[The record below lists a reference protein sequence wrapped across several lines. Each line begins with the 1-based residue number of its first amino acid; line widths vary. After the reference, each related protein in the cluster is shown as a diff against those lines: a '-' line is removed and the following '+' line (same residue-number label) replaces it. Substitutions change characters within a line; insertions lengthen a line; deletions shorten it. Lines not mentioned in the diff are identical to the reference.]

1 MNQSDAASRKELAG
15 TPPTTF
21 IQPVL
26 RLLVIPLL
34 VYSIWLMEI
43 FLLEGNVRL
52 FSRPDSAGLV
62 IYTLVAC
69 ILIGSVV
76 PLFLIRR
83 SFLSGAVNLFQI
95 GFRSARRAVLICAV
109 TLAICSV
116 AVVLFIPPG
125 MDSQSFFR
133 VFLLLLPTGVAS
145 VMVCWVLVGTHVQAL
160 VRGSGAL
167 ASICAGVVVTSLLF
181 GIVPLVQTPGVLP
194 QEMTLWHIGSGIIAA
209 LFFFSVRDVYAT
221 SIVATVLMVFPVT
234 AGSGIIYP
242 GYAMTPVL
250 LSAAISLGTLIGIH
264 WYLSR
269 NFVTIAVP
277 EMQRT

>member
-1 MNQSDAASRKELAG
+1 MSQSDAASRKEPSG
-15 TPPTTF
+15 PPTTLF

-69 ILIGSVV
+69 VLIGSVV

-95 GFRSARRAVLICAV
+95 GFRSARRTILICTV

-116 AVVLFIPPG
+116 PVVLFSPPG

-133 VFLLLLPTGVAS
+133 VFLLLLPTGIAS

-160 VRGSGAL
+160 VRGSGAP
-167 ASICAGVVVTSLLF
+167 ASICVGVVVTSILF
-181 GIVPLVQTPGVLP
+181 GIVPIVQTPGVLP
-194 QEMTLWHIGSGIIAA
+194 QEMTLWNIGSGIIAA
-209 LFFFSVRDVYAT
+209 LFFFSLRDVYAT
-221 SIVATVLMVFPVT
+221 SIVVTVLRVLPMT
-234 AGSGIIYP
+234 AGTGTGYP
-242 GYAMTPVL
+242 GYAMTPIL
-250 LSAAISLGTLIGIH
+250 LSAAISLGTLAGIH

-269 NFVTIAVP
+269 NFATIAVP